1 MATGGDQF
9 ECPICLETLM
19 NPRIL
24 SSCGHSYCSSPKN
37 CLKGIIQSYSR
48 QCPECRTPIEDRV
61 RNEKHCVE
69 NFTLKSAIAVKIF
82 IYKSIILGITEN
94 ICQLVSPR
102 LKEKVFEKRFIKSNW
117 NYSKRE
123 FLKSI

>member
-9 ECPICLETLM
+9 DCPICLETLV

-37 CLKGIIQSYSR
+37 CLQGIIQSKSR
-48 QCPECRTPIEDRV
+48 QCPECRTPIEDRI

-69 NFTLKSAIAVKIF
+69 NFTLKSAIAVKNF
-82 IYKSIILGITEN
+82 LIYKSIILGLTESV
-94 ICQLVSPR
+94 CQLVSSR
-102 LKEKVFEKRFIKSNW
+102 LPISKS
-117 NYSKRE
+117 
-123 FLKSI
+123 